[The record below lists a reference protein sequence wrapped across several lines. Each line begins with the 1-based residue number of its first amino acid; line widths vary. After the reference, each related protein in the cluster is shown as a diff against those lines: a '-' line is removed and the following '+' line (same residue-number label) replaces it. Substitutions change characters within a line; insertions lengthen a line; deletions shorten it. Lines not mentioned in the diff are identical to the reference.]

1 MIKREDIKF
10 RVGNTGEKDGKHWAM
25 ALIYIDARVAHEELD
40 LKYKNWNFT
49 WSTVEGHPYAIK
61 GRLEV
66 QVNDK
71 QVVREDVGYPQ
82 DTKMSKGVNDTEAL
96 KDAVSDALKRCAV
109 TLGIGRE
116 LYQAPKLFSYNV
128 KTGTR
133 NGKMVVIGF
142 TDEGE
147 KEIESKIKTWYEGL
161 K

>member
-1 MIKREDIKF
+1 MIKLEDIKF
-10 RVGNTGEKDGKHWAM
+10 RIGNTGEKGGKHWAM

-40 LKYKNWNFT
+40 SKYKNWNFT

-61 GRLEV
+61 GKLEV
-66 QVNDK
+66 QVDDK

-128 KTGTR
+128 KMNTNTG
-133 NGKMVVIGF
+133 KVVGF
-142 TDEGE
+142 TDDGE
-147 KEIESKIKTWYEGL
+147 KEIEAKIEVWYKKL
-161 K
+161 S